1 MSLSRRTVLAG
12 ATGALL
18 AASASPG
25 LAQSK
30 PTASGKTARIVVLSP
45 RKDVGDVL
53 GLRDFIGS
61 SGLSATIDVRE
72 VPQASALPS
81 LLPEIRASKP
91 DLVVTVF
98 TPLTLGAVGRYDDPD
113 PSRFLTDVPV
123 VFTSVTDP
131 VASRIVRSLE
141 RPGRLVTGTRHIA
154 PVSVQ
159 LKTMLSYRRWKK
171 IAAVYNP
178 AEDNMVVAVR
188 DLKEEAARQGVEV
201 LDAALPRDASGAPN
215 AAAIP
220 DLIADAARAGA
231 ELIYIGPDTL
241 VASNNNAVVAEQAL
255 AHNLATFCSTELPIR
270 RANLLM
276 GLVSPAVNVG
286 RFAGLKAVEILT
298 GAKPADSIPVETL
311 NRFSLLLRIGA
322 AKRLDLYP
330 PMRLLNIAEIV
341 QDA

>member
-1 MSLSRRTVLAG
+1 MSPSRRSVLAG
-12 ATGALL
+12 ATGALVASVAPGFAQTAKP
-18 AASASPG
+18 AA
-25 LAQSK
+25 K
-30 PTASGKTARIVVLSP
+30 GKGARIVVLTP
-45 RKDVGDVL
+45 RKDIGDVL
-53 GLRDFIGS
+53 GLRDYIES
-61 SGLSATIDVRE
+61 SGLTATIDVRE
-72 VPQASALPS
+72 IPKASDLPS
-81 LLPEIRASKP
+81 LLPEIRAAKP

-98 TPLTLGAVGRYDDPD
+98 TPLTLGVVGRYDDQNPE
-113 PSRFLTDVPV
+113 RFLTDVPV

-131 VASRIVRSLE
+131 VASRIVRSLDRTG
-141 RPGRLVTGTRHIA
+141 RPVTGTRHIA

-159 LKTMLSYRRWKK
+159 LKTMMSYRRWKK
-171 IAAVYNP
+171 IAAIYNP
-178 AEDNMVVAVR
+178 AEDNMVAVVR
-188 DLKEEAARQGVEV
+188 ELREEAPRQGVEL
-201 LDAALPRDASGAPN
+201 LDAPLPRDAAGAPI

-220 DLIADAARAGA
+220 DVIADVARAGA

-255 AHNLATFCSTELPIR
+255 NHNLATFCSTELPIR

-286 RFAGLKAVEILT
+286 RFAGMKAVEILS
-298 GAKPADSIPVETL
+298 GAKPADAIPVETL

-341 QDA
+341 QET